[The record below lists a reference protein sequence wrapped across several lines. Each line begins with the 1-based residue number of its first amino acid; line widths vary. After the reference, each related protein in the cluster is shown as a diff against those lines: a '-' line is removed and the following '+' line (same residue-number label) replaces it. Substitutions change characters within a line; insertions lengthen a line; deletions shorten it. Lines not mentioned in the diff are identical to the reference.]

1 MKDFLF
7 IYRADY
13 AAMQQQ
19 GSPEQMQAM
28 MQRWMDWLGTLTAKD
43 QLKDKGN
50 RLQHGGK
57 VVKPNNVVTDGP
69 YMEIKETLGGYSII
83 VAPDIDAATEIAKTC
98 PIYMTGGSVEV
109 REIAA
114 M

>member
-7 IYRADY
+7 IYRADF

-19 GSPEQMQAM
+19 DSPEQMQAM
-28 MQRWMDWLGTLTAKD
+28 MQRWMDWFTSLAAKD

-50 RLQHGGK
+50 RLQTAGK
-57 VVKPNNVVTDGP
+57 VVKSDNLITDGP
-69 YMEIKETLGGYSII
+69 YMEIKEAIGGYSII
-83 VAPDIDAATEIAKTC
+83 AASGIEEAAEIAKAC
-98 PIYMTGGSVEV
+98 PIYTTGGSVEV